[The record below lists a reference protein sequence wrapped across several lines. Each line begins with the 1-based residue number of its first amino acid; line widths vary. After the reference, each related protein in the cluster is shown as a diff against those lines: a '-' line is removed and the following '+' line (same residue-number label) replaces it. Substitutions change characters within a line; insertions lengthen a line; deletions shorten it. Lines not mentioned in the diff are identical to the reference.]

1 MQESLQAG
9 SGYPVEEIL
18 QRLRTKG
25 ETSQGDLDTLENYL
39 QASSGEV
46 DVDEYGRSLILEA
59 YIAIAELLNWDESR
73 LNTLK
78 VAYKSKVES
87 AITIRLKEARQF
99 AEAGKRQEMDERISR
114 SEIILGSAKKY
125 NVDVSADSLRAETT
139 AILKIGYTK
148 SIQLRLLQIQQ
159 FSETGDMEAA
169 QKLMGGNEA
178 IFDTAREMGIEI
190 NLGSPA
196 PEAQA
201 GR

>member
-201 GR
+201 